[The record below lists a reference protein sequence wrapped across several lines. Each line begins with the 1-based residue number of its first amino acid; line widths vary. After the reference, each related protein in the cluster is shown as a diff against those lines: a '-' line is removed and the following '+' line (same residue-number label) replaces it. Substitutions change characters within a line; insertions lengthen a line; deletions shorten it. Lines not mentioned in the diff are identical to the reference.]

1 MSVTPGVATQEYG
14 TDVDWTF
21 ARGELFSSAR
31 RVTVKDLLAMGE
43 NDETIAAM
51 FYAIET
57 TLAQVNWRHEARDN
71 GEDSADPK
79 ALEAA
84 EFADSLLKDM
94 ETPLQG
100 YIENA
105 ISYLVGG
112 YSLAEINFRQRTMA
126 EGSRFSDGLWGVRNL
141 AERGQL
147 TISQWIQ
154 GKDGKRVEFFRQAT
168 STGKPV
174 PLAKCMHLT
183 VRGGPNRPMGRSML
197 KSAYRLY
204 LLKRR
209 IQDSEAIG
217 IERDLC
223 GLPVMDMPAEDI
235 EAATNR
241 PDTPDGKMAAA
252 RVKAAQA
259 AVSDMRLNEAGGLI
273 LPSECWETEDGK
285 VSSNRRYNFRIV
297 TSAGSRSIDTRG
309 AIREYDL
316 AIARI
321 LMMQFLRLGDR
332 AGGSYALS
340 DTQSSL
346 ALRSIMAIVAKIA
359 AEWQKKVLR
368 TVWILNGMDLRYLPD
383 LGTSSITEDSLES
396 LGQFLESLASAKEI
410 LDEDEEL
417 SEDMKQRLGARR
429 RRPIIQGAK
438 KPVPEPKT
446 EPVAA

>member
-1 MSVTPGVATQEYG
+1 MTPSDVSQEIG
-14 TDVDWTF
+14 SDIDFTLT
-21 ARGELFSSAR
+21 RGDLFGGK
-31 RVTVKDLLAMGE
+31 RVRIKDLLEMGE

-57 TLAQVNWRHEARDN
+57 TLAQVQWRHEPRDN
-71 GEDSADPK
+71 GEDSDAPE
-79 ALEAA
+79 AIEAA

-94 ETPLQG
+94 ETPLQS

-105 ISYLVGG
+105 ISYLIAGF
-112 YSLAEINFRQRTMA
+112 SLAEINFRQRTLA
-126 EGSRFSDGLWGVRNL
+126 EGSRYTDGLWGVRNI

-147 TISQWIQ
+147 TISEWLT
-154 GKDGKRVEFFRQAT
+154 DGRKTVSFRQAT
-168 STGKPV
+168 SSGKPV

-183 VRGGPNRPMGRSML
+183 VRGGPNRPMGKSML
-197 KSAYRLY
+197 KSAFRLY

-223 GLPVMDMPAEDI
+223 GLPIMDVPMEDI
-235 EAATNR
+235 EAATNQAS
-241 PDTPDGKMAAA
+241 TPLGKAAAA
-252 RVKAAQA
+252 RIKAAQL
-259 AVSDMRLNEAGGLI
+259 AVSDMRLNEAGGLVI
-273 LPSECWETEDGK
+273 PSDPYEGETDGK
-285 VSSNRRYNFRIV
+285 LSSVRKYNFRIV

-316 AIARI
+316 SIARI

-359 AEWQKKVLR
+359 FEWRLKVLR
-368 TVWILNGMDLRYLPD
+368 TVFLLNGRSLQYLPD
-383 LGTSSITEDSLES
+383 LGTSSITEDSLEEM
-396 LGQFLESLASAKEI
+396 GQFLESLASAKEL
-410 LDEDEEL
+410 LDEDPEL
-417 SEDMKQRLGARR
+417 AEDMKQRLGARR
-429 RRPIIQGAK
+429 RGPRPTFNK
-438 KPVPEPKT
+438 VVKPALPAPAE
-446 EPVAA
+446 E